1 MADYTPIF
9 TGGAVPFTSQANG
22 AVTGGTLVSTSGVG
36 TVATSGAAALIV
48 VGVAAHDAASGAKVT
63 VWPIDGV
70 THELPVLSAATVT
83 VGDGVVSAAVGT
95 VTTAAIATAAAAGTL
110 LGVAETT
117 ATGPA
122 IVRFLGRM

>member
-9 TGGAVPFTSQANG
+9 TGGAVPFTSQTSG
-22 AVTGGTLVSTSGVG
+22 TVVGGTLVSQSGVG
-36 TVATSGAAALIV
+36 TVATSAAGALIV
-48 VGVAAHDAASGAKVT
+48 VGVAAHDAASGAKIT

-70 THELPVLSAATVT
+70 THEIAVLSAATVT
-83 VGDGVVSAAVGT
+83 AGDGVISAAVGT
-95 VTTAAIATAAAAGTL
+95 VTTSAIAAAAAAGTL